1 MNGKYLSALLFLAL
15 SALSTLT
22 LLVEAVLQLFGKS
35 ICATEGCKVVTQFTR
50 FGDLTMVLLGL
61 GTLALIT
68 ILAAREL
75 RSVSTRSEGVI
86 NFLLVVSLTGEG
98 FFVGYQLFRLDAVCV
113 FCLGVFGIF
122 VVLGGLRIL
131 SGQREVIAGFGA
143 LLAVLSLF
151 YLILPAGGTALPRDA
166 KYLLFYSADC
176 RYCSEIR
183 KELAEKKLD
192 VRHVAIHEYA
202 ATLKSLGIEHVP
214 TLMVNGP
221 QEKIFL
227 TGTDAIRRH
236 LLTCEQS
243 PSTQQKKQASPTA
256 PRPGTTRANAEPG
269 AGSLAPVFSPG
280 GASNVIFS
288 PLPDTGICKEDIKC
302 D

>member
-1 MNGKYLSALLFLAL
+1 MHGKYLSARLFLIV

-35 ICATEGCKVVTQFTR
+35 ICATEGCKVVAQFTR

-61 GTLALIT
+61 GTVALIT
-68 ILAAREL
+68 VLAAQEM
-75 RSVSTRSEGVI
+75 RSVSARSERVI
-86 NFLLVVSLTGEG
+86 NFLLVVSLAGEG
-98 FFVGYQLFRLDAVCV
+98 FFVGYQLFRLDAICV

-143 LLAVLSLF
+143 LLAVLVLF

-166 KYLLFYSADC
+166 KYILFYSADC

-183 KELAEKKLD
+183 KELDEKKID
-192 VRHVAIHEYA
+192 VRHVEIQEYA
-202 ATLKSLGIEHVP
+202 ATLKNLGIEHVP

-236 LLTCEQS
+236 LLACEQAQ
-243 PSTQQKKQASPTA
+243 PAPPKEQASRTA
-256 PRPGTTRANAEPG
+256 PRSGKTQATSDQG
-269 AGSLAPVFSPG
+269 AGSLVPFSPG
-280 GASNVIFS
+280 GGSNLIFS
-288 PLPDTGICKEDIKC
+288 PLPDTGICKEDVKC

>member
-1 MNGKYLSALLFLAL
+1 MNGKYLSALLFLVV

-22 LLVEAVLQLFGKS
+22 LLVEAVLQFYGKS
-35 ICATEGCKVVTQFTR
+35 ICSTEGCKVVTQVTR
-50 FGDLTMVLLGL
+50 FGDLTMVLLGF

-68 ILAAREL
+68 FLAAQEL
-75 RSVSTRSEGVI
+75 RSVRARSERII
-86 NFLLVVSLTGEG
+86 NFLLVTSLAGEG

-113 FCLGVFGIF
+113 FCLGVFGVF
-122 VVLGGLRIL
+122 VVLGVLRIL

-151 YLILPAGGTALPRDA
+151 YLILPGGGTALPRDA
-166 KYLLFYSADC
+166 KYILFYSTDC
-176 RYCSEIR
+176 KYCSEIR
-183 KELAEKKLD
+183 KELDEMKID
-192 VRHVAIHEYA
+192 VRHVKIQEYA
-202 ATLKSLGIEHVP
+202 STLKNLGIEHVP

-236 LLTCEQS
+236 LLACEQDQS
-243 PSTQQKKQASPTA
+243 APQKKQTSRTA
-256 PRPGTTRANAEPG
+256 PRRETTQSTSDQG
-269 AGSLAPVFSPG
+269 SGSLVPFSPG
-280 GASNVIFS
+280 GGSNLIFS
-288 PLPDTGICKEDIKC
+288 PLPDTGICKEDTKC

>member
-1 MNGKYLSALLFLAL
+1 MNGKYISALLFLVV

-22 LLVEAVLQLFGKS
+22 LLVEAVLQFSGKS
-35 ICATEGCKVVTQFTR
+35 ICATEGCKVVAHYTR

-61 GTLALIT
+61 GTVALIT
-68 ILAAREL
+68 ILAAWEM
-75 RSVSTRSEGVI
+75 RSVSLRSERVI
-86 NFLLVVSLTGEG
+86 NFLLVVSLAGEG

-113 FCLGVFGIF
+113 FCLGVFGVF

-166 KYLLFYSADC
+166 KYILFYSTDC
-176 RYCSEIR
+176 RYCSDIR
-183 KELAEKKLD
+183 KELDEKKID
-192 VRHVAIHEYA
+192 VRHVEIREHA
-202 ATLKSLGIEHVP
+202 ATLKNLGVEHVP

-236 LLTCEQS
+236 LLACEQAQPS
-243 PSTQQKKQASPTA
+243 PQKKQA
-256 PRPGTTRANAEPG
+256 PRATPRSGKTQAISGQG
-269 AGSLAPVFSPG
+269 AGTLAPFSPG
-280 GASNVIFS
+280 SGPSLIFS
-288 PLPDTGICKEDIKC
+288 PLPDAGICKEDSKC

>member
-1 MNGKYLSALLFLAL
+1 MNGKYLSALLFLAV

-22 LLVEAVLQLFGKS
+22 LLVEAVLQLYGKS
-35 ICATEGCKVVTQFTR
+35 ICATEGCKVVAQVTR

-61 GTLALIT
+61 GTIALIT
-68 ILAAREL
+68 VLAAQEM
-75 RSVSTRSEGVI
+75 RSVSARSERVI
-86 NFLLVVSLTGEG
+86 NFLLVASLAGEG

-143 LLAVLSLF
+143 LFAVLSLF

-166 KYLLFYSADC
+166 KYILFTSADC
-176 RYCSEIR
+176 KYCSEIR
-183 KELAEKKLD
+183 KELDEKKID
-192 VRHVAIHEYA
+192 VRYVAIKEHA
-202 ATLKSLGIEHVP
+202 ATLKNLGIEHVP

-227 TGTDAIRRH
+227 TGTGAIRRH
-236 LLTCEQS
+236 LLTCEQAQ
-243 PSTQQKKQASPTA
+243 PAPQKKQASPAA
-256 PRPGTTRANAEPG
+256 PRPGKTRATAVPG
-269 AGSLAPVFSPG
+269 AGTLAPLSPG
-280 GASNVIFS
+280 GASNLIFS

>member
-1 MNGKYLSALLFLAL
+1 MHGKYLSALLFLAV

-22 LLVEAVLQLFGKS
+22 LLVEAVLQFSGKS
-35 ICATEGCKVVTQFTR
+35 ICATEGCKVVAQYTR

-61 GTLALIT
+61 GTVALIT
-68 ILAAREL
+68 VLAAQEM
-75 RSVSTRSEGVI
+75 RSVSVRSERVI
-86 NFLLVVSLTGEG
+86 NVLLVVSLAGEG
-98 FFVGYQLFRLDAVCV
+98 FFVGYQFFRLDAVCV
-113 FCLGVFGIF
+113 FCLGVFGTF
-122 VVLGGLRIL
+122 VLLGGLRIL

-143 LLAVLSLF
+143 LLAVLGLF

-166 KYLLFYSADC
+166 KYILFTSADC
-176 RYCSEIR
+176 KYCSEIR
-183 KELAEKKLD
+183 KELDEKKIE
-192 VRHVAIHEYA
+192 VRHVAIKEYA
-202 ATLKSLGIEHVP
+202 MTLKNLGIEHVP

-243 PSTQQKKQASPTA
+243 QPAQQKKQVSRTA
-256 PRPGTTRANAEPG
+256 PRPGKIQATSDQG
-269 AGSLAPVFSPG
+269 AGSLAPFSPG
-280 GASNVIFS
+280 GGSNLIFS
-288 PLPDTGICKEDIKC
+288 PLPDTGICKEDAKC

>member
-1 MNGKYLSALLFLAL
+1 MNGKYLSALLFLAV
-15 SALSTLT
+15 SALSALT
-22 LLVEAVLQLFGKS
+22 LLVEAVLQLYGKS
-35 ICATEGCKVVTQFTR
+35 ICATEGCKIVGQFTR
-50 FGDLTMVLLGL
+50 FGDLTMVLLGF

-68 ILAAREL
+68 VLAAREM
-75 RSVSTRSEGVI
+75 RSVSARSAGVI
-86 NFLLVVSLTGEG
+86 NFLLVVSLAGEG

-143 LLAVLSLF
+143 LIAVLGLF

-166 KYLLFYSADC
+166 KYILFTSADC
-176 RYCSEIR
+176 KYCSEIR
-183 KELAEKKLD
+183 RELDEKKID
-192 VRHVAIHEYA
+192 VRYVAIQEYA
-202 ATLKSLGIEHVP
+202 ATLKNLGIEHVP

-221 QEKIFL
+221 REKIFL

-236 LLTCEQS
+236 LQTCEQEQ
-243 PSTQQKKQASPTA
+243 PAPQKKKALPNGSRSEKGQAAS
-256 PRPGTTRANAEPG
+256 GQS
-269 AGSLAPVFSPG
+269 AGSLVPFSPG
-280 GASNVIFS
+280 SGSSIIFS
-288 PLPDTGICKEDIKC
+288 PQPDAGICKEDIKC

>member
-1 MNGKYLSALLFLAL
+1 MNGKYLSALLFLII

-22 LLVEAVLQLFGKS
+22 LLVEAVLQFFGKS
-35 ICATEGCKVVTQFTR
+35 ICATEGCKVVAQFTR

-61 GTLALIT
+61 GTVALIT
-68 ILAAREL
+68 VLAAQEM
-75 RSVSTRSEGVI
+75 RSVSVRSERVI
-86 NFLLVVSLTGEG
+86 NFLLVVSLAGEG
-98 FFVGYQLFRLDAVCV
+98 FFVGYQLFRLDVVCV

-131 SGQREVIAGFGA
+131 SGQREVIGGFGA

-166 KYLLFYSADC
+166 KYILFYSADC
-176 RYCSEIR
+176 KYCSEIR
-183 KELAEKKLD
+183 KELDEKKID
-192 VRHVAIHEYA
+192 VRHVEIQEYA
-202 ATLKSLGIEHVP
+202 ATLKNLGIEHVP

-227 TGTDAIRRH
+227 TGTDAIRRY
-236 LLTCEQS
+236 LLTCEQAL
-243 PSTQQKKQASPTA
+243 PAPQKEQTPRTA
-256 PRPGTTRANAEPG
+256 PRSGRTQATSDQG
-269 AGSLAPVFSPG
+269 AGSLIPFSPG
-280 GASNVIFS
+280 GGSSLIFS
-288 PLPDTGICKEDIKC
+288 PLPDTGICKEDVKC

>member
-1 MNGKYLSALLFLAL
+1 MNGKYLSSLLFLAI

-35 ICATEGCKVVTQFTR
+35 ICATEGCKVVAQYTR

-61 GTLALIT
+61 GAVALIT
-68 ILAAREL
+68 VLAAQEM
-75 RSVSTRSEGVI
+75 RSVSMRSERVI
-86 NFLLVVSLTGEG
+86 NFLLVVSLAGEG

-113 FCLGVFGIF
+113 FCLGVFGMV

-131 SGQREVIAGFGA
+131 SGQREIIAGFGA
-143 LLAVLSLF
+143 LLAVLGLF
-151 YLILPAGGTALPRDA
+151 YVILPSGGTALPRDA
-166 KYLLFYSADC
+166 KYILFTSADC
-176 RYCSEIR
+176 KYCSEIR
-183 KELAEKKLD
+183 KELDEKKID
-192 VRHVAIHEYA
+192 VRHVAIQEYA
-202 ATLKSLGIEHVP
+202 ATLKNLGIEHVP

-236 LLTCEQS
+236 LLTCEQAQ
-243 PSTQQKKQASPTA
+243 PATLKKQASRSA
-256 PRPGTTRANAEPG
+256 PRSGKTQATPDQG
-269 AGSLAPVFSPG
+269 AGSLVPFSPG
-280 GASNVIFS
+280 GGSNLIFS
-288 PLPDTGICKEDIKC
+288 PLPDTGICKEDAKC